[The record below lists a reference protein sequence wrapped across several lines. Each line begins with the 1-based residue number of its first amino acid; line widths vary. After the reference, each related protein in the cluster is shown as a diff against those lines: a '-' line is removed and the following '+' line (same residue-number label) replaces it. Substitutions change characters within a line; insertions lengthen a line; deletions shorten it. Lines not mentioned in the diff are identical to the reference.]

1 MRSGSTSLAHAISYT
16 NDPVGRAT
24 QTQLAD
30 GRLLGAAY
38 DGNGNTTD
46 VTLPSPESH
55 AFTFTPADLLA
66 SYAPPSVGTGP
77 VAIQYAYD
85 VDRNLYSDPAG
96 RSRDRRLPRALL
108 PTGLGRAKGAVAA
121 RSKTGKNAGI
131 RPRGAE
137 KQA

>member
-85 VDRNLYSDPAG
+85 VDRNLKTVTQPDRAAIDVCRGRCYPQGWVAQKAPSPHARKPA
-96 RSRDRRLPRALL
+96 R
-108 PTGLGRAKGAVAA
+108 T
-121 RSKTGKNAGI
+121 
-131 RPRGAE
+131 RG
-137 KQA
+137 